1 MDSPCSET
9 LGPLLYVTP
18 EEVPVRDLVRRAIE
32 STRGG
37 VSAVILRRK
46 LSTSWEFSELVRH
59 FRDNVPRGFPWLV
72 NRRMDFALDGGATG
86 LHLPE
91 SHPPLPR
98 IRQRVSQGFLV
109 GVSVHGPEAAEEA
122 VREGAD
128 YLIAGPVFDT
138 PSKRPFGPP
147 LGLTRLKE
155 IIRSVSVP
163 VFAIGGIGPEEAS
176 MLRSTGAAGMVVMGA
191 LSYAPDPVAAAYALR
206 KAWARG

>member
-1 MDSPCSET
+1 MEPRRPES

-32 STRGG
+32 SARGG

-46 LSTSWEFSELVRH
+46 TSSWWEFSELVRH
-59 FRDNVPRGFPWLV
+59 FRDNVPRGLPWLV
-72 NRRMDFALDGGATG
+72 NRRMDFAMDGGAMG

-91 SHPPLPR
+91 THPPLSR
-98 IRQRVSQGFLV
+98 IRQWMGEGSLV
-109 GVSVHGPEAAEEA
+109 GVSVHSPAAAQEA

-147 LGLTRLKE
+147 LGLARLGE

-163 VFAIGGIGPEEAS
+163 VFAIGGIGPDEAPMVRAS
-176 MLRSTGAAGMVVMGA
+176 GASGMVVMGA

>member
-1 MDSPCSET
+1 MDSLRPEA

-18 EEVPVRDLVRRAIE
+18 EEVPIRDLVRRAIE

-46 LSTSWEFSELVRH
+46 TSTSWEFSELVRH
-59 FRDNVPRGFPWLV
+59 FRDNVPRGLPWLV
-72 NRRMDFALDGGATG
+72 NRRMDFALEGGATG

-91 SHPPLPR
+91 AHPPLSR
-98 IRQRVSQGFLV
+98 IRQWVSGGGLV
-109 GVSVHGPEAAEEA
+109 GVSVHSPAAAEEA
-122 VREGAD
+122 VQEGAD
-128 YLIAGPVFDT
+128 YLIAGPVFET

-147 LGLTRLKE
+147 LGLPRLGE

-163 VFAIGGIGPEEAS
+163 VFAIGGIGPDEAS
-176 MLRSTGAAGMVVMGA
+176 MVRSAGAAGMVVMGA
-191 LSYAPDPVAAAYALR
+191 LSYAPDPVAAAFALR